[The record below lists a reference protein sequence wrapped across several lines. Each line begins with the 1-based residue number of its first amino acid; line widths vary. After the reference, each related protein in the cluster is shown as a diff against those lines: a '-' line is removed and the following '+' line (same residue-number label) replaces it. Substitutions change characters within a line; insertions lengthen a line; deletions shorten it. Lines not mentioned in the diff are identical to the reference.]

1 MIPLVERYS
10 SPARKRRT
18 GLVPNLAKTLL
29 VALLLFLVVTRFV
42 VSTYRVESVSM
53 EPTLM
58 PADRVVVSLLAYGPR
73 VPLGQRRLPGLGRP
87 QRGDLVV
94 VEPPFLES
102 FSLSSRLLDP
112 LVGFFSLQKATLHRR
127 LSGSR
132 VNSYMVKRIVGLPG
146 DTLRLKDYVLSVKP
160 KGGTDF
166 VPEVDLSPRP
176 YRTLQ
181 TPPGADWPASVA
193 LSGLGTDLTLGDG
206 QYFVLGDDRP
216 LSSDSR
222 SWGPL
227 DINRVIGKVV
237 LRYWPP
243 RGFGTL

>member
-18 GLVPNLAKTLL
+18 GLVPNLVKTLL
-29 VALLLFLVVTRFV
+29 IALLLFLVVTRFL
-42 VSTYRVESVSM
+42 VSTFRIESVSM
-53 EPTLM
+53 EPTLV

-73 VPLGQRRLPGLGRP
+73 LPLSPARLPGLGRP

-94 VEPPFLES
+94 VQPPFLDA
-102 FSLSSRLLDP
+102 FSLSSRLIEP
-112 LVGFFSLQKATLHRR
+112 LAGFFTLQKATLHRQ

-132 VNSYMVKRIVGLPG
+132 VNAYMVKRVVGLPG
-146 DTLRLKDYVLSVKP
+146 DTVRLKDYVLSVKP
-160 KGGTDF
+160 RGSAYFIQETN
-166 VPEVDLSPRP
+166 LAPRP

-181 TPPGADWPASVA
+181 TPPGGDWPASVA
-193 LSGLGTDLTLGDG
+193 LSGLDTDLTLGDG

-227 DINRVIGKVV
+227 DGGRIIGKVI

-243 RGFGTL
+243 RGFGTF

>member
-18 GLVPNLAKTLL
+18 GLVRNLVKTLL
-29 VALLLFLVVTRFV
+29 IALLLFLVVTRFL
-42 VSTYRVESVSM
+42 VSTFRVESVSM
-53 EPTLM
+53 EPTLV

-73 VPLGQRRLPGLGRP
+73 VPLGPGRFPGLGRP

-94 VEPPFLES
+94 VQPPFLEG
-102 FSLSSRLLDP
+102 FSLSSRLLEP
-112 LVGFFSLQKATLHRR
+112 LVGFFTLQKATLHRQ

-132 VNSYMVKRIVGLPG
+132 VNAYMVKRVVGLPG
-146 DTLRLKDYVLSVKP
+146 DTVRLKDYVLSVKP
-160 KGGTDF
+160 KDGTDF
-166 VPEVDLSPRP
+166 VPEMNLAPRP

-181 TPPGADWPASVA
+181 TPPGGDWPASVA
-193 LSGLGTDLTLGDG
+193 LSGLDADLSLGDG

-227 DINRVIGKVV
+227 DMSRIIGKVI